1 MSMKRNVKDVVH
13 LLSQLRSVRIY
24 LGFIFRVHN
33 MYLKI
38 SLGYTDIELTMTGQQ
53 LPEQRKWWKW
63 KKHASQTWIKILPLL
78 WSWLK
83 ARKSNLI
90 HIKDG
95 NGVTSPAIPNL
106 KNWRTFNVIV
116 QENLHGFVSVFHYWI
131 PIKQVLNLICVFWLW
146 QAI

>member
-53 LPEQRKWWKW
+53 LPEQRK
-63 KKHASQTWIKILPLL
+63 
-78 WSWLK
+78 
-83 ARKSNLI
+83 
-90 HIKDG
+90 
-95 NGVTSPAIPNL
+95 
-106 KNWRTFNVIV
+106 
-116 QENLHGFVSVFHYWI
+116 
-131 PIKQVLNLICVFWLW
+131 
-146 QAI
+146 